1 MQIQETAGEADDLH
15 MNSLPASVPGA
26 AASPKGCRACR
37 EDIALP
43 DFTMAFQ
50 PMFDLETE
58 SVFAYEALVRP
69 AGGGSAAEILSQI
82 SDQSRYAF
90 DQSCRVKAIEWAA
103 KLKMPAPL
111 SINFLPNAVY
121 QPAACLRKTLDAASR
136 TGFPV
141 DHLIFEVT
149 EVEPSR
155 DLAHLRSIFEEY
167 RSHGMITAI
176 DDFGAGHSGLA
187 MLADF
192 QPDIIKLD
200 MAVCRNIHRDRARR
214 AITRSVV
221 SLCRDLDIKLVCEG
235 VETVE
240 EAVALRD
247 LGVRYL
253 QGYLFARPA
262 LEQLPQASDGVFATI
277 QAAHQEQLL
286 SAPCASHELA
296 TPRNQ
301 HAARTGQRPR

>member
-1 MQIQETAGEADDLH
+1 MPARADDLS
-15 MNSLPASVPGA
+15 MVPSFSSGAGA
-26 AASPKGCRACR
+26 AAGPKGCRACR

-43 DFTMAFQ
+43 EFTMAFQ
-50 PMFDLETE
+50 PMFDLETD

-69 AGGGSAAEILSQI
+69 AGGGSAAEVLSQI
-82 SDQSRYAF
+82 SAEARYAF

-103 KLKMPAPL
+103 KLKMSAPL

-121 QPAACLRKTLDAASR
+121 QPAACLRKTLDAAAR

-176 DDFGAGHSGLA
+176 DDFGAGHSGLG

-200 MAVCRNIHRDRARR
+200 MAVCRNIHLDRARR

-235 VETVE
+235 IETVD

-262 LEQLPQASDGVFATI
+262 MERLPSASDGVLAAVN
-277 QAAHQEQLL
+277 AAHQEHLVSGQ
-286 SAPCASHELA
+286 
-296 TPRNQ
+296 
-301 HAARTGQRPR
+301 AARIERAIG